1 MFHKQSNLFHRKLIG
16 RDEEF
21 KLMGEKL
28 ASLLMV
34 PRSDETQLEYYI
46 DDSVVS
52 TFFILLKKRSDRF
65 SKTYIDHYSFDAQI
79 VVRTLIL

>member
-1 MFHKQSNLFHRKLIG
+1 MSELSRKLIG

-34 PRSDETQLEYYI
+34 PRSDETQLE
-46 DDSVVS
+46 
-52 TFFILLKKRSDRF
+52 
-65 SKTYIDHYSFDAQI
+65 
-79 VVRTLIL
+79 